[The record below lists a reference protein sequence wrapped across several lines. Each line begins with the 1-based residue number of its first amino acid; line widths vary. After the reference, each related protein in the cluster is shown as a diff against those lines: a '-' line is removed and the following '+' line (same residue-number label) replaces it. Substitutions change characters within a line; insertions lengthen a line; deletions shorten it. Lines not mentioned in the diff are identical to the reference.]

1 MKIGILPIGVACAVA
16 GVTVQ
21 LRWLA
26 MDSRRN
32 LQPHPLERAVPADPR
47 RASEVTGMPVD
58 VDGTLL
64 GKVRRGGNDS
74 RHLLYFGD
82 TPDDVVSVF
91 VTGRRYDGVVPSSD
105 WAPHD
110 IGWGR
115 IVYAQVLAP
124 NRSAVCWVHGDRR
137 CVAVGDRPVP
147 SLLRWVRSALAQR
160 PGL

>member
-1 MKIGILPIGVACAVA
+1 LKIGILPIGVACAVA

-32 LQPHPLERAVPADPR
+32 LLPHPLERAVPADPG

-91 VTGRRYDGVVPSSD
+91 VTGRRYDGVVPSSE
-105 WAPHD
+105 WTPED
-110 IGWGR
+110 IGLGR
-115 IVYAQVLAP
+115 LVYARVLAP
-124 NRSAVCWVHGDRR
+124 NRAAVCWVHGDRR
-137 CVAVGDRPVP
+137 CVAVGDRPV
-147 SLLRWVRSALAQR
+147 SAMLRWVRSASAQR
-160 PGL
+160 PRY